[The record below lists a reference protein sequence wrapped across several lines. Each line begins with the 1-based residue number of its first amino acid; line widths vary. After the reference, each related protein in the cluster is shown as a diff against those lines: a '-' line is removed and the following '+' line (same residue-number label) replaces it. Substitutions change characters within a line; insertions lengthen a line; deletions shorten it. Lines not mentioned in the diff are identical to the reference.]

1 MNEEESKAKL
11 RRLVPW
17 LLGAIFLM
25 LIACVA
31 LLLVGRQGPVGP
43 LLVGDVIFTSV
54 LLFCLWRILGRRS

>member
-31 LLLVGRQGPVGP
+31 LLLVGRHVPLGP
-43 LLVGDVIFTSV
+43 LLAGDIIFTSV

>member
-17 LLGAIFLM
+17 LFGVIFFM
-25 LIACVA
+25 IIACVVMA
-31 LLLVGRQGPVGP
+31 VIKRDIPVWP
-43 LLVGDVIFTSV
+43 LLVGDAIFTTV

>member
-1 MNEEESKAKL
+1 MNEEDSKAKL

-31 LLLVGRQGPVGP
+31 LLLIGRHVPVWP
-43 LLVGDVIFTSV
+43 LLAGDIIFTGV